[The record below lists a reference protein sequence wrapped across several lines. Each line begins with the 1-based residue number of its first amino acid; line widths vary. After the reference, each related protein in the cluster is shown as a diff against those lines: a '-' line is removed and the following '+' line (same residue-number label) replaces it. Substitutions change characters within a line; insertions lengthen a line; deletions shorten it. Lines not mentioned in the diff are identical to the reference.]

1 LGPSPDRH
9 SEDRLNPAQLQEL
22 AMKIVIAPDS
32 FKESLSALDV
42 ARHIREGF
50 RAVYP
55 EADYVLLPVADGGE
69 GTVDALVAATGG
81 RRITR
86 VVVGPLGDEVEAFY
100 GITGDGHVAVIEMAA
115 ASGLELVPP
124 PLRNPLV
131 TTTFGVGELIRA
143 ALDDGARRF
152 IVGIGGSATN
162 DGGAGMLQALGVR
175 LLDASGGDLPHGG
188 GALAGL
194 ERIDVSGRDPR
205 LAECSIEVACD
216 VDNPLV
222 GPNGA
227 SAIFGPQKGATP
239 EVVRILD
246 ANLGHYAAVVER
258 TIGKS
263 VADMA
268 GAGAAGGLGAGLYA
282 FLGARL
288 RPGIEIVMAAVE
300 LDRVV
305 RDADLVITGEG
316 RLDSQTI
323 HGKTPVG
330 VASVAQRHGKPVIAI
345 AGGLGTGFEAV
356 YDHGIVAVFSVV
368 PRPCSLAEALA
379 EGALNLRNTAR
390 DVAATLKVGGS

>member
-1 LGPSPDRH
+1 MR
-9 SEDRLNPAQLQEL
+9 
-22 AMKIVIAPDS
+22 IVIAPDS
-32 FKESLSALDV
+32 FKESLSALD
-42 ARHIREGF
+42 AALNIREGF

-55 EADYVLLPVADGGE
+55 DADYVLLPVADGGE

-81 RRITR
+81 RRVAR
-86 VVVGPLGDEVEAFY
+86 RVVGPLGDEVEAFY
-100 GITGDGHVAVIEMAA
+100 GVTGDGGVAVIEMAA

-152 IVGIGGSATN
+152 VIGIGGSATN

-175 LLDASGGDLPHGG
+175 LIDAGGGELPHGG

-194 ERIDVSGRDPR
+194 ERIDVAGLDPR
-205 LAECSIEVACD
+205 LAEGSIEVACD

-227 SAIFGPQKGATP
+227 SAVFGPQKGATP
-239 EVVRILD
+239 ELVRILD
-246 ANLGHYAAVVER
+246 ASLAHYAAVVER
-258 TIGKS
+258 TLGKP
-263 VADMA
+263 VADMP

-288 RPGIEIVMAAVE
+288 RPGTEIVMAAVDM
-300 LDRVV
+300 DRVV

-323 HGKTPVG
+323 HGKTPIG
-330 VASVAQRHGKPVIAI
+330 VASVAERHGKPVIAI
-345 AGGLGTGFEAV
+345 AGSLGPGFEAV
-356 YDHGIVAVFSVV
+356 YDHGIAAVFSVL
-368 PRPCSLAEALA
+368 PRPCTLAEALA
-379 EGALNLRNTAR
+379 EGAVNLRNTAR
-390 DVAATLKVGGS
+390 DVAATLRLGGFLSGRRGGL